1 MLKAH
6 TLPRQNAGFLAFCHN
21 VFWSQ
26 KGECVKGKSLIVL
39 LVIVGAGYMGY
50 RHLPSYYNP
59 FVPLQLSDPPGKITQ
74 FKLRRLEPAQ
84 CAALLAEA
92 NEQGLISARP
102 VADSSGNCPLTNV
115 VRVRDFGP
123 VKLSSS
129 FLASCPLALSSALYV
144 KQQARPLTAQYMQS
158 ELVRIE
164 HLGSYA
170 CRNIYHRE
178 NARLSEH
185 ATADALDISG
195 FRLANGQ
202 QISVL
207 RGWKVDKTQPWLQAM
222 LSASC
227 HYYGNGLGPN
237 YNAAHANHFHL
248 GMRGFGLCR

>member
-1 MLKAH
+1 M
-6 TLPRQNAGFLAFCHN
+6 
-21 VFWSQ
+21 
-26 KGECVKGKSLIVL
+26 KGKS
-39 LVIVGAGYMGY
+39 VIVWLIIIGAGVAGY

-59 FVPLQLSDPPGKITQ
+59 FVPLRLSDPPGKITQ
-74 FKLRRLEPAQ
+74 FKLRKLEPAQ
-84 CAALLAEA
+84 CAALLVEA
-92 NEQGLISARP
+92 NQRGLITAQP
-102 VADSSGNCPLTNV
+102 VADSKGTCPLTNA

-129 FLASCPLALSSALYV
+129 FLASCPLALSSALFV
-144 KQQARPLTAQYMQS
+144 QQQARPLTQQFMAS

-202 QISVL
+202 QVSVL
-207 RGWKVDKTQPWLQAM
+207 RGWKVEKTQPWLQAM

-227 HYYGNGLGPN
+227 NYYGNGLGPN
-237 YNAAHANHFHL
+237 YNAAHANHFHF
-248 GMRGFGLCR
+248 GMRGYGLCR